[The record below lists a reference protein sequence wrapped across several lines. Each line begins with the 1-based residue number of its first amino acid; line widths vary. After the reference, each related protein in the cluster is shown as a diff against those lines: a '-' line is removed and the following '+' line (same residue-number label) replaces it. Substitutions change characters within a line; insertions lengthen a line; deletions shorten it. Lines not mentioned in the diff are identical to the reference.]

1 MAKLHVLARKEDL
14 LEERL
19 AGKAVVVVDVLFAT
33 SSIVTA
39 LAHGATEV
47 IPTLDGEA
55 ALAAAAGRPAG
66 SYVLAGELDAVT
78 LPGFAH
84 PTPLSL
90 LERGLAGKTLVY
102 STTNGTVALARSRG
116 AEAVYAGA
124 LLNGEALA
132 RRLVE
137 TSRGET
143 VLVVC
148 AGSGGGFNL
157 EDFYAAGHLVSLL
170 VRTGAYAPTDAALAA
185 RLLHDRT
192 DALECLSAGRVGR
205 MMRERGLEA
214 EVAYAARKG
223 RYETVPV
230 LRDGRLTA

>member
-14 LEERL
+14 LRERL
-19 AGKAVVVVDVLFAT
+19 AGKVVVVVDVLFAT

-39 LAHGATEV
+39 LAHGANEV
-47 IPTLDGEA
+47 IPTLDGDA
-55 ALAAAAGRPAG
+55 ALAAAAGRAPG
-66 SYVLAGELDAVT
+66 SYVIAGELGAVT

-124 LLNGEALA
+124 LLNGDALA
-132 RRLVE
+132 GRLAGS
-137 TSRGET
+137 SRGET

-148 AGSGGGFNL
+148 AGSGGAFNL

-170 VRTGAYAPTDAALAA
+170 LRAGTYAPSDAALAA

-214 EVAYAARKG
+214 EVAFAARKG
-223 RYETVPV
+223 RYQVVPM
-230 LRDGRLTA
+230 LREGRLTA